1 MLVKPTP
8 LNINSGSDRLAM
20 FNKQRDIPM
29 TVLIGVW
36 IGPAFGVAVVR
47 AAEPSARSFGEAIYE
62 HYKGKNGNGI
72 ALDNDAA
79 V

>member
-1 MLVKPTP
+1 
-8 LNINSGSDRLAM
+8 
-20 FNKQRDIPM
+20 M

-36 IGPAFGVAVVR
+36 IGLAFGVAAVR
-47 AAEPSARSFGEAIYE
+47 AAEPSARSFVEAIYE

-72 ALDNDAA
+72 APDNDAA

>member
-1 MLVKPTP
+1 
-8 LNINSGSDRLAM
+8 
-20 FNKQRDIPM
+20 
-29 TVLIGVW
+29 
-36 IGPAFGVAVVR
+36 VAAVR